1 MGDPAKGVCNK
12 HRAIAL
18 VKFLVHRKL
27 KVASLKM
34 ALDTFS
40 RTNLRRQLF
49 EFSSSPNLTSSRVAV
64 RDNFIARTKASA
76 IRTV

>member
-1 MGDPAKGVCNK
+1 MLVANTL
-12 HRAIAL
+12 RAIAL
-18 VKFLVHRKL
+18 VKYLVHRKL
-27 KVASLKM
+27 KVASLKI

-64 RDNFIARTKASA
+64 RDNFIARTKASV
-76 IRTV
+76 IRTF